1 MLGAAF
7 SGVAVQTPIVFCMLS
22 HCFNGYRNTVLSQV
36 TAKK

>member
-1 MLGAAF
+1 MLGASF

-22 HCFNGYRNTVLSQV
+22 HCFNGYGNTVLSQV